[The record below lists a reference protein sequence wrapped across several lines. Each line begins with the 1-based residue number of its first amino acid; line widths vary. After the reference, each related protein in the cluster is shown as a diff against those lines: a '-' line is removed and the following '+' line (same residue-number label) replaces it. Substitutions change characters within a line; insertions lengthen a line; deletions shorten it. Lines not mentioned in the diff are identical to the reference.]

1 MSSAAQK
8 SAIRKYRSRLTQRG
22 IARFEVQALEDDREL
37 IRALARRLTDGGPD
51 AKDARAAVQ
60 RIVGGEPSRSGGIL
74 QVLRRSPMVGA
85 GVDLTRARDEGRE
98 FDL

>member
-37 IRALARRLTDGGPD
+37 IRALARTSD
-51 AKDARAAVQ
+51 
-60 RIVGGEPSRSGGIL
+60 
-74 QVLRRSPMVGA
+74 
-85 GVDLTRARDEGRE
+85 
-98 FDL
+98 